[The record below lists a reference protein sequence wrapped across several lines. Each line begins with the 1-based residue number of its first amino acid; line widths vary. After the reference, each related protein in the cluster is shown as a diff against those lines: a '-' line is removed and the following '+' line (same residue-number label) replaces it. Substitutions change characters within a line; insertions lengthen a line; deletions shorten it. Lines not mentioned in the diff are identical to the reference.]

1 MAQIVSKLNLNKTP
15 NLVESNSLIFAKN
28 IRLDVDS
35 TIHEDY
41 GIKPLSLVKHES
53 GNYYNDYE
61 NILFRIK
68 NDLRPKVSSI
78 DEPYYVTVIYKNLC
92 YISNDLDYDLDFLET
107 TNGQW
112 EIVGHIEDNKSFYLF
127 ITGTYKIVGNPI
139 LQKTSCIIR
148 YNEDTNKFEA
158 CNCNWHWSGG
168 EISGCITNNLVG
180 DTIINIGEYSDN
192 ENIPIK
198 FINLNKSSIKD
209 DETLYSQTP
218 NIPLINLNYKDSFV
232 YSIPNGVYQF
242 FIRYKIKD
250 DFYTNWFPASKELFA
265 YNTNEASTSY
275 GSLKYSNIH
284 RDSDRSFI
292 FTVENILPKSN
303 INYKSFQVGFI
314 LSHDD
319 AIYARAW
326 KEFDI
331 NTNEIKFDYNSKDAF
346 EIEITD
352 LSSVI
357 YNLYNVKNIVNFKN
371 KLYIANYKETDFNQN
386 FKSYANGI
394 DIEIETLNSEPTYGQ
409 YGLIYSS
416 LTPNNRP
423 LIEGIVVNGS
433 NKYFTGNNSII
444 KELLEAKDENNSY
457 SVKEGVNLLLNNYMD
472 NIVMTNSTIYGINC
486 NPNNQSFQS
495 LTSIIAEHTKYYHL
509 GSTQTFTDYPF
520 PEDPLT
526 YRITTLTNTI
536 DYKNYAIDSVT
547 VDGVQVDID
556 KIISTLYNKQRYID
570 TVSNYFVD
578 QNGQQYTTSTIAIN
592 RTFDLRSKKTME
604 YSRLDLPTTSQV
616 TNSSISYQQ
625 LITITFASNNVFN
638 GNFVKNIENKSTLI
652 PYQEYKFFIHYIS
665 KYGEITNGYPC
676 CENKTFSIPYNS
688 SANIVYPKF
697 KNIVLPESYIGCFF
711 SILHYK
717 NKVATV
723 FNQNIDPSNS
733 KIESTCIDINSMLLP
748 ITNDITIKQGENT
761 TDSGKYY
768 YSNDSSAG
776 RYFGADGV
784 LVYDKTNFNIDS
796 FSYLVLDYTANDIE
810 NTDLI
815 KCTPFINANNSIKHE
830 DNQNYFDYAE
840 MSNMNL
846 LGFVCEVKVLD
857 RQKCIKYYNDGSSV
871 FYKETSGD
879 NNINNPYIKLT
890 ELSKY
895 NDETDLDKR
904 LSNFEIKITTSAYIY
919 SNFNLNCLTL
929 QEDPKLSIKTYYNR
943 SANTSGTASE
953 SELNNSNS
961 VVLKLIPSQLMSD
974 VYMLPSMY
982 KDYTRKTYLLYKE
995 TSNKTE
1001 FNNTIRSS
1009 VLQGDENTV
1018 YIQKFDANDYY
1029 NIPTNR
1035 DIIVNMISVGDSI
1048 LVHTKDSM
1056 FRFSGSNTMQSNDGN
1071 IQLKEN
1077 NIFETGVAEIFSSDF
1092 GFAGI
1097 QDKHDCITC
1106 ELGYIFFDRD
1116 SRVIYMYSGQGQINK
1131 LSDSIEKLFRYSPI
1145 TTVSFANDYYNN
1157 RFFVNIIL
1165 SKTTTETIQDPG
1177 LGKPIVVQKA
1187 LSIPVTLSFNI
1198 SENNKAFVSLHDFS
1212 FRDAFNTKTNCYF
1225 VTNNKTDICTID
1237 KELKGS
1243 YVKLAINEDN
1253 LYPQNKQ
1260 YKTITVNRHGF
1271 TTDATIEFFESIIDV
1286 IDNTSYELVK
1296 TLNSISWSGFKIK
1309 EEFRLKDENDI
1320 TTTMIAEDINFEIP
1334 CKTIRIYTDT
1344 CMTPEINCQFKSNN
1358 SSISELGS
1366 YKYPRYNQ
1374 GKWSLNYF
1382 RNILNAK
1389 NHINPYS
1396 SDNNSL
1402 IEGKYFVI
1410 RFTFD
1415 TDFKLE
1421 TLTINYDNKL

>member
-15 NLVESNSLIFAKN
+15 SLVESNSLIFAKN

-53 GNYYNDYE
+53 GEYYNDYE
-61 NILFRIK
+61 DILFRIK
-68 NDLRPKVSSI
+68 NDLRPKISAN
-78 DEPYYVTVIYKNLC
+78 DETYYVTVIYKNLC
-92 YISNDLDYDLDFLET
+92 YISNDLDYNLNFLET
-107 TNGQW
+107 TDGQW

-127 ITGTYKIVGNPI
+127 ITGTYKIVDNFI

-158 CNCNWHWSGG
+158 CNCNWNWSGG
-168 EISGCITNNLVG
+168 EISGCVTNNLVG
-180 DTIINIGEYSDN
+180 DTIINIGEYADDK
-192 ENIPIK
+192 NIPIK

-209 DETLYSQTP
+209 DETLYTQTP

-292 FTVENILPKSN
+292 FNVENILPKNN

-352 LSSVI
+352 LSSVV

-371 KLYIANYKETDFNQN
+371 KLYIANYKETDFNLN
-386 FKSYANGI
+386 FKSYADEV
-394 DIEIETLNSEPTYGQ
+394 DIEIIQVGTEPTYGQ
-409 YGLIYSS
+409 YGIQYAPI
-416 LTPNNRP
+416 TPSNRP
-423 LIEGIVVNGS
+423 LLEGLIINNNV
-433 NKYFTGNNSII
+433 KYISGENSII
-444 KELLEAKDENNSY
+444 KELIKTKYENSGYSIEEA
-457 SVKEGVNLLLNNYMD
+457 VNLILNNYMD
-472 NIVMTNSTIYGINC
+472 DIVISNSTLYGINC
-486 NPNNQSFQS
+486 NVQNPQS
-495 LTSIIAEHTKYYHL
+495 LTDIIAYHTDYYHP
-509 GSTQTFTDYPF
+509 GISQVFTDNPF
-520 PEDPLT
+520 PDEPDVQRT
-526 YRITTLTNTI
+526 TTLTNNI
-536 DYKNYAIDSVT
+536 DYKNYAIYSVT
-547 VDGVQVDID
+547 VDGTQVDLD

-570 TVSNYFVD
+570 IISNDFVD
-578 QNGQQYTTSTIAIN
+578 VNGQLYTTSTIAIT
-592 RTFDLRSKKTME
+592 RKFDVHSEINVE
-604 YSRLDLPTTSQV
+604 YNSPSHEST
-616 TNSSISYQQ
+616 TNSIILPLQYQQ
-625 LITITFASNNVFN
+625 LITITFTSSNILN
-638 GNFVKNIENKSTLI
+638 GNFGKNIENKSTLI

-688 SANIVYPKF
+688 DANIVYPKF
-697 KNIVLPESYIGCFF
+697 KNITLPKNYIGCFF

-723 FNQNIDPSNS
+723 FNQNVDPSNS
-733 KIESTCIDINSMLLP
+733 KLESTCIDINSMLLP
-748 ITNDITIKQGENT
+748 ITKDITIKQGENT

-768 YSNDSSAG
+768 YSNDSSSG

-784 LVYDKTNFNIDS
+784 LVYDKTNFNIDA

-810 NTDLI
+810 NTDLV
-815 KCTPFINANNSIKHE
+815 KCTPFINANNSVKHD
-830 DNQNYFDYAE
+830 DNKNYFDYAE

-846 LGFVCEVKVLD
+846 LGFICEVNVLD

-879 NNINNPYIKLT
+879 NNINNPFIKLT

-895 NDETDLDKR
+895 NDEQDLEKR
-904 LSNFEIKITTSAYIY
+904 LSNFEIKITTSDFIY

-943 SANTSGTASE
+943 SANSTGTASE
-953 SELNNSNS
+953 ADLNNSNS
-961 VVLKLIPSQLMSD
+961 IVLKLIPSQLMSD

-1009 VLQGDENTV
+1009 ILQGDENTV

-1145 TTVSFANDYYNN
+1145 TSVRFANDYYNN
-1157 RFFVNIIL
+1157 RFFVNMTL
-1165 SKTTTETIQDPG
+1165 SKIITKTVQDPG
-1177 LGKPIVVQKA
+1177 LGKPIVISQIIP
-1187 LSIPVTLSFNI
+1187 IPVTLSFNI

-1225 VTNNKTDICTID
+1225 VNNSRNDICTID

-1243 YVKLAINEDN
+1243 YIKLALNEDN

-1260 YKTITVNRHGF
+1260 YKTIIVNRHGF
-1271 TTDATIEFFESIIDV
+1271 TTEATIEFFDSIVDV
-1286 IDNTSYELVK
+1286 IDNINYEIVK
-1296 TLNSISWSGFKIK
+1296 TLNSISWSGFKVK
-1309 EEFRLKDENDI
+1309 EEFKLQDENDI

-1334 CKTIRIYTDT
+1334 CKSIRIYTDS
-1344 CMTPEINCQFKSNN
+1344 CMTPIIDCQYKSNN

-1402 IEGKYFVI
+1402 IEGKYFVV
-1410 RFTFD
+1410 RFVFD